1 MAGGMG
7 DGAVPLSVGYAAI
20 LKTQQSIEFSHI
32 VPAVMLGSLTAII
45 LAGLLK
51 KLGDKRP
58 ELTGNGQLVK
68 IDNDQIIGSLH
79 EEAPVNLAL
88 MGAGI
93 ATCISLYLIGTYVSP
108 MIGIPN
114 IIIMLLL
121 AALVKFF
128 NIFPKSVQDGSQMIY
143 RFFAV
148 AITYPLMVG
157 VGIAMTSWKD
167 LISVLTPAYLITI
180 FCTVLTMVVVGFF
193 VGKWINLHPIESA
206 LVTACHSGQGGT
218 GDVAILTAADRLSL
232 MPFSQVSTR
241 IGGAFTVTVAIFLL
255 RWMLG

>member
-1 MAGGMG
+1 
-7 DGAVPLSVGYAAI
+7 
-20 LKTQQSIEFSHI
+20 
-32 VPAVMLGSLTAII
+32 
-45 LAGLLK
+45 
-51 KLGDKRP
+51 
-58 ELTGNGQLVK
+58 
-68 IDNDQIIGSLH
+68 
-79 EEAPVNLAL
+79 
-88 MGAGI
+88 
-93 ATCISLYLIGTYVSP
+93 

-157 VGIAMTSWKD
+157 VGIAMTSWQS
-167 LISVLTPAYLITI
+167 LVSVLSPPYLVTI

-193 VGKWINLHPIESA
+193 VGKWINLHPVESA

-232 MPFSQVSTR
+232 MPFAQVSTR
-241 IGGAFTVTVAIFLL
+241 IGGAVTVTVAILLL
-255 RWMLG
+255 RWIYG